1 VKYTAIFQVY
11 GLIMANMLLIMG
23 GQLGYLYIV
32 GPISMEDGNTMSL
45 PEIPFMGFLIIVLM
59 IAGGM
64 IIAAILQKMP
74 APVRYVTTNQKPYSK
89 RMMPEIDE
97 SSEKNYRPEY
107 PSQYSSNSGKLY
119 YNKVKEENNEKNLD
133 WLGIKPIPEDISFK
147 LGSIQRQVLQL
158 PKSGILF
165 FFFLMSLALGL
176 VALTERGPFIFLFP
190 IAFVIA
196 FAFPGLIWVSYIYS
210 RTIASPE
217 PQRLVL
223 VALAWG
229 MFSTLPASLLNDLGS
244 RIVEVNQNALL
255 GKGEFGTPELILVSI
270 IAPFVEELLKP
281 IGLILIMKR
290 LKTPYEG
297 VLYGVAC
304 GMGFAIIENMLY
316 ELFILLWYGPDAW
329 TINAFVRGI
338 GSTVLHAVG
347 PAAIGFAIAY
357 SNQMERPMKKYLI
370 YAYIFGFIMH
380 AAWNG
385 FATLPL
391 LKSGQNWEYF
401 SYLLI
406 TIMIIL
412 CLIFIVKSLEYGKY
426 YSRLELA
433 AVNFEDLE
441 EETNSGH

>member
-1 VKYTAIFQVY
+1 
-11 GLIMANMLLIMG
+11 MANLLLIMG

-32 GPISMEDGNTMSL
+32 GPIAMEEGNTMSL
-45 PEIPFMGFLIIVLM
+45 PEIPFMGFLIMILM
-59 IAGGM
+59 VAGGM
-64 IIAAILQKMP
+64 IIVAILQKMP
-74 APVRYVTTNQKPYSK
+74 APIRYVTSNRKPYTK
-89 RMMPEIDE
+89 NIEKNIDDTSE
-97 SSEKNYRPEY
+97 SSYISEY
-107 PSQYSSNSGKLY
+107 PGQYSSKSGKLFY
-119 YNKVKEENNEKNLD
+119 SKSEEKNDLD
-133 WLGIKPIPEDISFK
+133 WGGLKPVSNETSFK

-158 PKSGILF
+158 PKSGMLF
-165 FFFLMSLALGL
+165 FLFLMSLALGL
-176 VALTERGPFIFLFP
+176 VALTERGPFLFLFP

-210 RTIASPE
+210 RTITSPE

-223 VALAWG
+223 IALAWG

-255 GKGEFGTPELILVSI
+255 GKGDFGTPELILVSV

-281 IGLILIMKR
+281 IGLIFIMKR

-316 ELFILLWYGPDAW
+316 ELFILLWYGSDAW
-329 TINAFVRGI
+329 TLNAFVRGI

-357 SNQMERPMKKYLI
+357 SKQMEKPMMRPLV
-370 YAYIFGFIMH
+370 YAYIFGFVMH
-380 AAWNG
+380 GAWNG

-391 LKSGQNWEYF
+391 LKSGQSWEYF

-406 TIMIIL
+406 AIMIVL

-426 YSRLELA
+426 YSRLELTA
-433 AVNFEDLE
+433 AKFDDLE

>member
-1 VKYTAIFQVY
+1 
-11 GLIMANMLLIMG
+11 MG

-32 GPISMEDGNTMSL
+32 GPIAMEEGNTMTL
-45 PEIPFMGFLIIVLM
+45 PEIPFMGFLIMILM
-59 IAGGM
+59 IAGAM
-64 IIAAILQKMP
+64 IIVAILQKMP
-74 APVRYVTTNQKPYSK
+74 APIRYVTSNTKPYPKKIEQNVDDTSSK
-89 RMMPEIDE
+89 
-97 SSEKNYRPEY
+97 SYRSEY
-107 PSQYSSNSGKLY
+107 PGQYSSKTGKLY
-119 YNKVKEENNEKNLD
+119 YSKSEEKDDLN
-133 WLGIKPIPEDISFK
+133 WGGIKPVPTEISFK

-158 PKSGILF
+158 PKSGMLF
-165 FFFLMSLALGL
+165 FLFLMSLALGL

-210 RTIASPE
+210 RTITSPE

-229 MFSTLPASLLNDLGS
+229 MFSTLPASLLNDFGS

-255 GKGEFGTPELILVSI
+255 GKGDFGTPELILVSI

-281 IGLILIMKR
+281 IGLLLIIKR

-329 TINAFVRGI
+329 TLNAFVRGI

-357 SNQMERPMKKYLI
+357 SRQMNKPMKFYLL
-370 YAYIFGFIMH
+370 YAYIFGFVMH
-380 AAWNG
+380 GAWNG

-391 LKSGQNWEYF
+391 LKSGQSWEYF

-406 TIMIIL
+406 AIMIVL

-426 YSRLELA
+426 YSKLELTA
-433 AVNFEDLE
+433 ANFEDLE

>member
-1 VKYTAIFQVY
+1 
-11 GLIMANMLLIMG
+11 MANLLLIMG

-32 GPISMEDGNTMSL
+32 GPIAMDEGNTMSL
-45 PEIPFMGFLIIVLM
+45 PEIPFMGFLIMILM
-59 IAGGM
+59 VAGGM
-64 IIAAILQKMP
+64 IIVAILQKMP
-74 APVRYVTTNQKPYSK
+74 APIRYVTSNRKPYTK
-89 RMMPEIDE
+89 NI
-97 SSEKNYRPEY
+97 EKNIVDTSDNSYRSEY
-107 PSQYSSNSGKLY
+107 PGQYSSKSGKLFY
-119 YNKVKEENNEKNLD
+119 SKSEEKNDLD
-133 WLGIKPIPEDISFK
+133 WGGIKPVSNETSFK

-165 FFFLMSLALGL
+165 FLFLMSLALGL
-176 VALTERGPFIFLFP
+176 VALTERGPFLFLFP

-210 RTIASPE
+210 RTITSPE

-223 VALAWG
+223 IALAWG

-255 GKGEFGTPELILVSI
+255 GKGDFGTPELILVSV

-281 IGLILIMKR
+281 IGLIFIMKR

-316 ELFILLWYGPDAW
+316 ELFILLWYGSDAW
-329 TINAFVRGI
+329 TLNAFVRGI

-357 SNQMERPMKKYLI
+357 SKQMEKPMMMPLV
-370 YAYIFGFIMH
+370 YAYVFGFVMH
-380 AAWNG
+380 GAWNG

-391 LKSGQNWEYF
+391 LKSGQSWEYL
-401 SYLLI
+401 SYTLI
-406 TIMIIL
+406 AIMIVL

-426 YSRLELA
+426 YSKLELTA
-433 AVNFEDLE
+433 TNFEELE

>member
-1 VKYTAIFQVY
+1 
-11 GLIMANMLLIMG
+11 MANLLLIMG

-32 GPISMEDGNTMSL
+32 GPISMEEGNTMSL
-45 PEIPFMGFLIIVLM
+45 PEIPFIGFLIMILM
-59 IAGGM
+59 AAGSM
-64 IIAAILQKMP
+64 IIVAILQKMP
-74 APVRYVTTNQKPYSK
+74 APVRYVTSNLKPYTK
-89 RMMPEIDE
+89 KI
-97 SSEKNYRPEY
+97 EKNIDDTSGKSYRSEY
-107 PSQYSSNSGKLY
+107 PGQFSSKSGKMFY
-119 YNKVKEENNEKNLD
+119 SKGENTDDLNWGGL
-133 WLGIKPIPEDISFK
+133 KPVSEQTSFK

-158 PKSGILF
+158 PKSGVLF
-165 FFFLMSLALGL
+165 FLFLMSLALGL

-210 RTIASPE
+210 RTVTSPE

-223 VALAWG
+223 IALAWG
-229 MFSTLPASLLNDLGS
+229 MFSTLPSSLLNDLGS
-244 RIVEVNQNALL
+244 RIVDVNQNALL
-255 GKGEFGTPELILVSI
+255 GKGDFGTPELILVSV

-281 IGLILIMKR
+281 VGLIFILKR

-316 ELFILLWYGPDAW
+316 ELFILLWYGSDAW
-329 TINAFVRGI
+329 TLNAFVRGI

-347 PAAIGFAIAY
+347 PAAIGFAVAY
-357 SNQMERPMKKYLI
+357 SRQMEVSMKSYLI
-370 YAYIFGFIMH
+370 YAYIFGFVMH

-391 LKSGQNWEYF
+391 LKSGENWEYF

-406 TIMIIL
+406 AIMIIL
-412 CLIFIVKSLEYGKY
+412 CLAFIVKSLEYGKY

-433 AVNFEDLE
+433 AASFEDLE

>member
-1 VKYTAIFQVY
+1 
-11 GLIMANMLLIMG
+11 MG

-32 GPISMEDGNTMSL
+32 GPIAMEEGNTMSL
-45 PEIPFMGFLIIVLM
+45 PEIPFMGFLIMILM
-59 IAGGM
+59 VAGGM
-64 IIAAILQKMP
+64 IIVAILQKMP
-74 APVRYVTTNQKPYSK
+74 APIRYVTSNRKPYTK
-89 RMMPEIDE
+89 NI
-97 SSEKNYRPEY
+97 EKNIDDTSGNSYRSEY
-107 PSQYSSNSGKLY
+107 PGQYSSKSGKLFY
-119 YNKVKEENNEKNLD
+119 SKSEEKNDLD
-133 WLGIKPIPEDISFK
+133 WGGIKPVSNETSFK

-158 PKSGILF
+158 PKSGMLF
-165 FFFLMSLALGL
+165 FLFLMSLALGL
-176 VALTERGPFIFLFP
+176 VALTERGPFLLLFP
-190 IAFVIA
+190 VAFVIA

-210 RTIASPE
+210 RTITSPE

-223 VALAWG
+223 IALAWG

-281 IGLILIMKR
+281 IGLIFIMKR

-316 ELFILLWYGPDAW
+316 ELFILLWYGSDAW
-329 TINAFVRGI
+329 TLNAFVRGI

-347 PAAIGFAIAY
+347 PGAIGFAIAY
-357 SNQMERPMKKYLI
+357 SKQMEKPMKTPLI
-370 YAYIFGFIMH
+370 YAYIFGFVMH
-380 AAWNG
+380 GAWNG

-391 LKSGQNWEYF
+391 LKSGQSWEYF

-406 TIMIIL
+406 AIMIVL

-426 YSRLELA
+426 YSRLELTA
-433 AVNFEDLE
+433 AKFNDLE

>member
-1 VKYTAIFQVY
+1 
-11 GLIMANMLLIMG
+11 MANLLLIMG

-32 GPISMEDGNTMSL
+32 GPIAMEEGNTMSL
-45 PEIPFMGFLIIVLM
+45 PEIPFMGFLIMILM
-59 IAGGM
+59 VAGGM
-64 IIAAILQKMP
+64 IIVAILQKMP
-74 APVRYVTTNQKPYSK
+74 APIRYVTSNRKPYTK
-89 RMMPEIDE
+89 NI
-97 SSEKNYRPEY
+97 EKNIDDTSGSSYRSEY
-107 PSQYSSNSGKLY
+107 PGQYSSKSGKLFY
-119 YNKVKEENNEKNLD
+119 SKSEEKNDLD
-133 WLGIKPIPEDISFK
+133 WGGLKPVSNETSFK

-158 PKSGILF
+158 PKSGMLLF
-165 FFFLMSLALGL
+165 LFLMSLALGL
-176 VALTERGPFIFLFP
+176 VALTERGPFLFLFP

-210 RTIASPE
+210 RTITSPE

-223 VALAWG
+223 IALAWG

-255 GKGEFGTPELILVSI
+255 GKGDFGTPELILVSI

-281 IGLILIMKR
+281 IGLIFIMKR

-316 ELFILLWYGPDAW
+316 ELFILLWYGSDAW
-329 TINAFVRGI
+329 TLNAFVRGI

-347 PAAIGFAIAY
+347 PGAIGFAIAY
-357 SNQMERPMKKYLI
+357 SKQMGKSMKIPLI
-370 YAYIFGFIMH
+370 YAYIFGFVMH

-391 LKSGQNWEYF
+391 LKSGQTWEYF
-401 SYLLI
+401 SYILI
-406 TIMIIL
+406 AIMIVL

-426 YSRLELA
+426 YSRLELTTA
-433 AVNFEDLE
+433 KFDDLE

>member
-1 VKYTAIFQVY
+1 
-11 GLIMANMLLIMG
+11 MG

-32 GPISMEDGNTMSL
+32 GPIAMDEGNTMSL
-45 PEIPFMGFLIIVLM
+45 PEIPFMGFLIMILM
-59 IAGGM
+59 VAGGM
-64 IIAAILQKMP
+64 IIVAILQKMP
-74 APVRYVTTNQKPYSK
+74 APIRYVTSNRKPYTK
-89 RMMPEIDE
+89 NI
-97 SSEKNYRPEY
+97 EKNIDDTSGNSYRSEY
-107 PSQYSSNSGKLY
+107 PGQYSSKSGKLFY
-119 YNKVKEENNEKNLD
+119 SKSEEKNDLD
-133 WLGIKPIPEDISFK
+133 WGGIKPVSNETSFK

-165 FFFLMSLALGL
+165 FLFLMSLALGL
-176 VALTERGPFIFLFP
+176 VALTERGPFLLLFP
-190 IAFVIA
+190 VAFVIA

-210 RTIASPE
+210 RTITSPE

-223 VALAWG
+223 IALAWG

-255 GKGEFGTPELILVSI
+255 GKGDFGTPELILVSI

-281 IGLILIMKR
+281 IGLIFIMKR

-316 ELFILLWYGPDAW
+316 ELFILLWYGSDAW
-329 TINAFVRGI
+329 TLNAFVRGI

-347 PAAIGFAIAY
+347 PGAIGFAIAY
-357 SNQMERPMKKYLI
+357 SKQMEKPMKTPLI
-370 YAYIFGFIMH
+370 YAYIFGFVMH
-380 AAWNG
+380 GAWNG

-391 LKSGQNWEYF
+391 LKSGQSWEYF

-406 TIMIIL
+406 AIMIVL

-426 YSRLELA
+426 YSRLELTA
-433 AVNFEDLE
+433 AKFNDLE

>member
-1 VKYTAIFQVY
+1 
-11 GLIMANMLLIMG
+11 MG

-32 GPISMEDGNTMSL
+32 GPIAMEEGNTVTL
-45 PEIPFMGFLIIVLM
+45 PGIPFMGFLIMILM
-59 IAGGM
+59 IAGAM
-64 IIAAILQKMP
+64 IIVAILQKMP
-74 APVRYVTTNQKPYSK
+74 APIRYVTSTKKPYNK
-89 RMMPEIDE
+89 KV
-97 SSEKNYRPEY
+97 EKNIDDR
-107 PSQYSSNSGKLY
+107 SKSGKLY
-119 YNKVKEENNEKNLD
+119 YNKGEENDNLKQG
-133 WLGIKPIPEDISFK
+133 GIKPVSAEISFK

-158 PKSGILF
+158 PKSGII
-165 FFFLMSLALGL
+165 FFLFLVSLALGL
-176 VALTERGPFIFLFP
+176 IALTERGPFLFLFP

-210 RTIASPE
+210 RTITSPE

-223 VALAWG
+223 IALAWG

-244 RIVEVNQNALL
+244 RMVEVNQDALL
-255 GKGEFGTPELILVSI
+255 GNGDFGTPELILVSI
-270 IAPFVEELLKP
+270 IAPLVEELLKP
-281 IGLILIMKR
+281 IGLLFLIKR

-316 ELFILLWYGPDAW
+316 ELFILIWYGPDAW
-329 TINAFVRGI
+329 TLNAFVRGI

-357 SNQMERPMKKYLI
+357 SKQMNKPLKLNLL
-370 YAYIFGFIMH
+370 YAYIFGFVMH

-385 FATLPL
+385 FATLPF
-391 LKSGQNWEYF
+391 LKSGQSWEYL

-406 TIMIIL
+406 AIMIVL

-426 YSRLELA
+426 YSKLELTA
-433 AVNFEDLE
+433 ANFEDLE

>member
-1 VKYTAIFQVY
+1 
-11 GLIMANMLLIMG
+11 MG

-32 GPISMEDGNTMSL
+32 GPIAMEEGNTMTL
-45 PEIPFMGFLIIVLM
+45 PEIPFMGFLIMILM
-59 IAGGM
+59 IAGAM
-64 IIAAILQKMP
+64 IIVAILQKMP
-74 APVRYVTTNQKPYSK
+74 APIRYVTSNTKPYPKKIEQNVDDTSSK
-89 RMMPEIDE
+89 
-97 SSEKNYRPEY
+97 SYRSEY
-107 PSQYSSNSGKLY
+107 PGQYSSKTGKLY
-119 YNKVKEENNEKNLD
+119 YSKSEEKDDLN
-133 WLGIKPIPEDISFK
+133 WGGIKPVPTEISFK

-158 PKSGILF
+158 PKSGMLF
-165 FFFLMSLALGL
+165 FLFLMSLALGL

-210 RTIASPE
+210 RTITSPE

-229 MFSTLPASLLNDLGS
+229 MFSTLPASLLNDFGS

-255 GKGEFGTPELILVSI
+255 GKGDFGTPELILVSI

-281 IGLILIMKR
+281 IGLLLIIKR

-329 TINAFVRGI
+329 TLNAFVRGI

-357 SNQMERPMKKYLI
+357 SRQMNKPMKFYLF

-380 AAWNG
+380 GAWNG

-391 LKSGQNWEYF
+391 LKSGQSWEYF

-406 TIMIIL
+406 AIMIAL

-426 YSRLELA
+426 YSKLELTA
-433 AVNFEDLE
+433 TNFEDLE

>member
-1 VKYTAIFQVY
+1 
-11 GLIMANMLLIMG
+11 MG

-32 GPISMEDGNTMSL
+32 GPIAMDEGNTMSL
-45 PEIPFMGFLIIVLM
+45 PEIPFMGFLIMILM
-59 IAGGM
+59 VAGGM
-64 IIAAILQKMP
+64 IIVAILQKMP
-74 APVRYVTTNQKPYSK
+74 APIRYVTSNRKPYTK
-89 RMMPEIDE
+89 NI
-97 SSEKNYRPEY
+97 EKNIDDTSGNSYRSEY
-107 PSQYSSNSGKLY
+107 PGQYSSKSGKLFY
-119 YNKVKEENNEKNLD
+119 SKSEEKNDLD
-133 WLGIKPIPEDISFK
+133 WGGIKPVSNETSFK

-158 PKSGILF
+158 PKSGMLF
-165 FFFLMSLALGL
+165 FLFLMSLALGL
-176 VALTERGPFIFLFP
+176 VALTERGPFLLLFP
-190 IAFVIA
+190 VAFVIA

-210 RTIASPE
+210 RTITSPE

-223 VALAWG
+223 IALAWG

-255 GKGEFGTPELILVSI
+255 GKGDFGTPELILVSI

-281 IGLILIMKR
+281 IGLIFIMKR

-316 ELFILLWYGPDAW
+316 ELFILLWYGSDAW
-329 TINAFVRGI
+329 TLNAFVRGI

-347 PAAIGFAIAY
+347 PGAIGFAIAY
-357 SNQMERPMKKYLI
+357 SKQMEKPMKTPLI
-370 YAYIFGFIMH
+370 YAYIFGFVMH
-380 AAWNG
+380 GAWNG

-391 LKSGQNWEYF
+391 LKSGQSWEYF

-406 TIMIIL
+406 AIMIVL

-426 YSRLELA
+426 YSRLELTA
-433 AVNFEDLE
+433 AKFNDLE

>member
-1 VKYTAIFQVY
+1 
-11 GLIMANMLLIMG
+11 MANLLLIMG

-32 GPISMEDGNTMSL
+32 GPISMDDGNTMSL
-45 PEIPFMGFLIIVLM
+45 PEIPFMGLLIIILM
-59 IAGGM
+59 IAGGL

-74 APVRYVTTNQKPYSK
+74 APVRYVTTNQKPYTKNMESK
-89 RMMPEIDE
+89 IDDT
-97 SSEKNYRPEY
+97 SEKSYRPEY
-107 PSQYSSNSGKLY
+107 PGQYSSKTGDLFYSKA
-119 YNKVKEENNEKNLD
+119 EEKGDLD
-133 WLGIKPIPEDISFK
+133 WGGIKPVPEEVSFK
-147 LGSIQRQVLQL
+147 LGTIQRQVLQL
-158 PKSGILF
+158 PKSGMLF
-165 FFFLMSLALGL
+165 FLFLMSLALGL
-176 VALTERGPFIFLFP
+176 IALTERGPFLFLFP
-190 IAFVIA
+190 IAFIIA

-210 RTIASPE
+210 RTVTSPE

-223 VALAWG
+223 IALAWG
-229 MFSTLPASLLNDLGS
+229 MFSTLPASLLNDIGS
-244 RIVEVNQNALL
+244 RIVDVNQDALL
-255 GKGEFGTPELILVSI
+255 GKGNFGTPELILVSV

-281 IGLILIMKR
+281 VGLLLIIKR

-316 ELFILLWYGPDAW
+316 ELFILLWYGSDAW

-357 SNQMERPMKKYLI
+357 SKQMGKSMNKYLF
-370 YAYIFGFIMH
+370 YAYIFGFAMH
-380 AAWNG
+380 AAWNA
-385 FATLPL
+385 FATLPF
-391 LKSGQNWEYF
+391 LKSGQYWEYV

-406 TIMIIL
+406 AIMIVL

-426 YSRLELA
+426 YSKLELA
-433 AVNFEDLE
+433 SVNFDDLE

>member
-1 VKYTAIFQVY
+1 
-11 GLIMANMLLIMG
+11 MANLLLIMG

-32 GPISMEDGNTMSL
+32 GPIAMEEGNTMSL
-45 PEIPFMGFLIIVLM
+45 PEIPFMGFLIMILM
-59 IAGGM
+59 VAGGM
-64 IIAAILQKMP
+64 IIVAILQKMP
-74 APVRYVTTNQKPYSK
+74 APIRYVTSNRKPYTK
-89 RMMPEIDE
+89 NI
-97 SSEKNYRPEY
+97 EKNIDDTSGNSYRSEY
-107 PSQYSSNSGKLY
+107 PGQYSSKSGKLFY
-119 YNKVKEENNEKNLD
+119 SKSEEKNDLD
-133 WLGIKPIPEDISFK
+133 WGGIKPVSNETSFK

-158 PKSGILF
+158 PKSGMLF
-165 FFFLMSLALGL
+165 FLFLMSLALGL
-176 VALTERGPFIFLFP
+176 VALTERGPFLLLFP
-190 IAFVIA
+190 VAFVIA

-210 RTIASPE
+210 RTITSPE

-223 VALAWG
+223 IALAWG

-255 GKGEFGTPELILVSI
+255 GKGDFGTPELILVSI

-281 IGLILIMKR
+281 IGLIFIMKR

-316 ELFILLWYGPDAW
+316 ELFILLWYGSDAW
-329 TINAFVRGI
+329 TLNAFVRGI

-347 PAAIGFAIAY
+347 PGAIGFAIAY
-357 SNQMERPMKKYLI
+357 SKQMEKPMKTPLI
-370 YAYIFGFIMH
+370 YAYIFGFVMH
-380 AAWNG
+380 GAWNG

-391 LKSGQNWEYF
+391 LKSGQSWEYF

-406 TIMIIL
+406 AIMIVL

-426 YSRLELA
+426 YSRLELTA
-433 AVNFEDLE
+433 AKFNDLE

>member
-1 VKYTAIFQVY
+1 
-11 GLIMANMLLIMG
+11 
-23 GQLGYLYIV
+23 
-32 GPISMEDGNTMSL
+32 
-45 PEIPFMGFLIIVLM
+45 
-59 IAGGM
+59 
-64 IIAAILQKMP
+64 
-74 APVRYVTTNQKPYSK
+74 
-89 RMMPEIDE
+89 
-97 SSEKNYRPEY
+97 
-107 PSQYSSNSGKLY
+107 
-119 YNKVKEENNEKNLD
+119 
-133 WLGIKPIPEDISFK
+133 
-147 LGSIQRQVLQL
+147 
-158 PKSGILF
+158 
-165 FFFLMSLALGL
+165 MSLALGL

-210 RTIASPE
+210 RTVTSPE

-223 VALAWG
+223 IALAWG
-229 MFSTLPASLLNDLGS
+229 MFSTLPSSLLNDLGS
-244 RIVEVNQNALL
+244 RMVDVNQNALL
-255 GKGEFGTPELILVSI
+255 GKGDFGTPELILVSV

-281 IGLILIMKR
+281 VGLIFILKR

-316 ELFILLWYGPDAW
+316 ELFILLWYGSDAW
-329 TINAFVRGI
+329 TLNAFVRGI

-347 PAAIGFAIAY
+347 PAAIGFAVAY
-357 SNQMERPMKKYLI
+357 SRQMEVSMKSYLI
-370 YAYIFGFIMH
+370 YAYIFGFVMH

-391 LKSGQNWEYF
+391 LKSGENWEYF

-406 TIMIIL
+406 AIMIIL
-412 CLIFIVKSLEYGKY
+412 CLAFIVKSLEYGKY

-433 AVNFEDLE
+433 AASFEDLE

>member
-1 VKYTAIFQVY
+1 
-11 GLIMANMLLIMG
+11 MG

-32 GPISMEDGNTMSL
+32 GPIAMEEGNTMTL
-45 PEIPFMGFLIIVLM
+45 PEIPFMGFLIMILM
-59 IAGGM
+59 IAGAM
-64 IIAAILQKMP
+64 IIVAILQKMP
-74 APVRYVTTNQKPYSK
+74 APIRYVTSNTKPYPKKIEQNVDDTSSK
-89 RMMPEIDE
+89 
-97 SSEKNYRPEY
+97 SYRSEY
-107 PSQYSSNSGKLY
+107 PGQYSSKTGKLY
-119 YNKVKEENNEKNLD
+119 YSKSEEKDDLN
-133 WLGIKPIPEDISFK
+133 WGGIKPVPTEISFK

-158 PKSGILF
+158 PKSGMLF
-165 FFFLMSLALGL
+165 FLFLMSLALGL

-210 RTIASPE
+210 RTITSPE

-229 MFSTLPASLLNDLGS
+229 MFSTLPASLLNDFGS

-255 GKGEFGTPELILVSI
+255 GKGDFGTPELILVSI

-281 IGLILIMKR
+281 IGLLLIIKR

-329 TINAFVRGI
+329 TLNAFVRGI

-357 SNQMERPMKKYLI
+357 SRQMNKPMKFYLL
-370 YAYIFGFIMH
+370 YAYIFGFVMH
-380 AAWNG
+380 GAWNG

-391 LKSGQNWEYF
+391 LKSGQSWEYF

-406 TIMIIL
+406 AIMIVL

-426 YSRLELA
+426 YSKLELTA
-433 AVNFEDLE
+433 TNFEDLE